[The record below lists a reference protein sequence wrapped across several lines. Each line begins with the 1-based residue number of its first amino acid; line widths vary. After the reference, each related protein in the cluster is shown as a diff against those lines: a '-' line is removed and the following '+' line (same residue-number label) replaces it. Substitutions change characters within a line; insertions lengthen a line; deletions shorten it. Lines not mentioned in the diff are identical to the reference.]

1 MLRRRTTSDLHRSA
15 IRLNLFDAI
24 LLAPVIALP
33 LLFVVSLALASMVML
48 LIVTGAAVAAT
59 ILSDVLRRFWRSARQ
74 PVVVPRRA
82 IG

>member
-1 MLRRRTTSDLHRSA
+1 MLRRRRFDLHRSA
-15 IRLNLFDAI
+15 IRLSLFDAI

-33 LLFVVSLALASMVML
+33 LLIVVGLALFSMISL
-48 LIVTGAAVAAT
+48 LIVTGAAVALT
-59 ILSDVLRRFWRSARQ
+59 ILGDVARRFWRAARQ